1 MKMVNKARILTTGLV
16 AIVSIGLA
24 GVSFSAVAASS
35 SVKDY
40 KLVHKD
46 GGQIRGS
53 HVAVAVRRGYPGVKP
68 DVIKMASAAAPN
80 CYHVRF
86 LYKGVLKEV
95 TFNCSNGQ
103 RELTMLT
110 R

>member
-1 MKMVNKARILTTGLV
+1 MKKVNRVKFLTTGLV
-16 AIVSIGLA
+16 AVVGFGLTGA
-24 GVSFSAVAASS
+24 SFAA

-40 KLVHKD
+40 KLVHAD
-46 GGQIRGS
+46 GGQIRGA

-68 DVIKMASAAAPN
+68 DVVKMASAAAPN

-86 LYKGVLKEV
+86 IYKGVLKQV

>member
-1 MKMVNKARILTTGLV
+1 MKKVNRVKFLTAGLV
-16 AIVSIGLA
+16 AAVGFGLSGA
-24 GVSFSAVAASS
+24 GFAASAT
-35 SVKDY
+35 KDY
-40 KLVHKD
+40 KLVHAD
-46 GGQIRGS
+46 GGQIRGA

-68 DVIKMASAAAPN
+68 DVVKMASAAAPN
-80 CYHVRF
+80 CFHVRF
-86 LYKGVLKEV
+86 IYKGVLKQV